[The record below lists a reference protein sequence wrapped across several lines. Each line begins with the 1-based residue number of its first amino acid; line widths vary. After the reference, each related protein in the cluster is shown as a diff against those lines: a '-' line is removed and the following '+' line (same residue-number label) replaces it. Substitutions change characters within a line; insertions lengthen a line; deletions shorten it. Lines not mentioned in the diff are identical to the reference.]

1 MLRQYQYALTVIAGV
16 LAVLSLGSTDAAAQS
31 VDGVQVLQPV
41 PGGIKPSGSWSV
53 GARAGDFVFVGGMR
67 GVDPTT
73 GKLVEGD
80 AERIRQMFRN
90 MLAVAASEGA
100 GPEDAVR
107 LTIFVTDVAKLRP
120 IVNEVQ
126 KEFWGA
132 GPYPPR
138 TVLGAASLDQGD
150 IAEVD
155 GTFYAPRNP

>member
-1 MLRQYQYALTVIAGV
+1 MSRLLQHHLVV
-16 LAVLSLGSTDAAAQS
+16 LASILAAAAPAAAADDAAG
-31 VDGVQVLQPV
+31 GVQVLQPV
-41 PGGIKPSGSWSV
+41 PGGITPSGSWSV

-67 GVDPTT
+67 GVDPAT

-90 MLAVAASEGA
+90 MLAVADAAGA
-100 GPEDAVR
+100 KPTDAVR

-126 KEFWGA
+126 KEFWGD

-138 TVLGAASLDQGD
+138 TVLGAASLDQND

-155 GTFYAPRNP
+155 GTFYAPRKP